1 MLGLGKQKTLQA
13 TQSRLWRV
21 AKYAT
26 VAAAGGL
33 SFRELEALSSTCETW
48 FLSLTRARITR
59 HVPLLLERHA
69 EICVE
74 FFKCPGNA
82 EANCASLSVEAATLC
97 FDCDVNLVGHLN
109 SLQW

>member
-26 VAAAGGL
+26 VAAASGL

-59 HVPLLLERHA
+59 HVPFLLERHA

-82 EANCASLSVEAATLC
+82 EANRASLTVEAAALC